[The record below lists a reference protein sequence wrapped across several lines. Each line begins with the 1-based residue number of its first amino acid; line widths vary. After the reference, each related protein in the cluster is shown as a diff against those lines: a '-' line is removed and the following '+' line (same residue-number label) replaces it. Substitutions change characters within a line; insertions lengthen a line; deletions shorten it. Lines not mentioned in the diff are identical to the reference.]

1 MSARKR
7 AKASLSDIAEQAG
20 VSISTVSKVANG
32 QPDVAA
38 ATRSRVEKLL
48 TEHSYVAPKRR
59 RTEPRERITFLTRT
73 MNSPLTLDVL
83 RGAAAEAQAS
93 DVDLVVSVHPD
104 DTDLRWIDDLV
115 GDARTAVVAVRPT
128 LNDAQRARFRLLGMP
143 LIVVDPYTRPDEV
156 SYSVGAT
163 NWAGGLEATEHLLA
177 AGHRRIGMLTGVPDT
192 QSSLARQH
200 GYLAAL
206 GARGIPVEAA
216 LIRNGEFSYESG
228 LADGAALLALPSPP
242 TAIFAASDFQAAG
255 VIEAAR
261 RSGVRVPEDLSV
273 IGFDDQI
280 VARMTAPQLTSVR
293 QPSEEMGK
301 QAVRVACQLLLGEEP
316 MAHHTELATTLV
328 TRDSVAGPDSR

>member
-1 MSARKR
+1 MSAKKR
-7 AKASLSDIAEQAG
+7 ATASLSDIAEQAG

-38 ATRSRVEKLL
+38 ATRKRVGRLL
-48 TEHSYVAPKRR
+48 AESSYVPLKRR
-59 RTEPRERITFLTRT
+59 HIAPQERITFLTRT

-83 RGAAAEAQAS
+83 RGAAAEAQAH
-93 DVDLVVSVHPD
+93 DLDLVISVHPD
-104 DTDLRWIDDLV
+104 DTDLRWIDDL
-115 GDARTAVVAVRPT
+115 GGGRTAVVAVRPT
-128 LNDAQRARFRLLGMP
+128 LDADQRARFRLLGIP
-143 LIVVDPYTRPDEV
+143 LIVVDPYTRPDDV

-163 NWAGGLEATEHLLA
+163 NWAGGLEATEHLIA
-177 AGHRRIGMLTGVPDT
+177 AGHRRIGMLTGVADT

-206 GARGIPVEAA
+206 GARGIPADPE
-216 LIRNGEFSYESG
+216 LIRHGEFSYDSG
-228 LADGAALLALPSPP
+228 LADGTTLLSLPNPP

-261 RSGVRVPEDLSV
+261 RQGVRVPEDLSV

-301 QAVRVACQLLLGEEP
+301 HAVRVARQLLLGEEP
-316 MAHHTELATTLV
+316 MARHTELATTLV
-328 TRDSVAGPDSR
+328 VRGSVGEPRVR

>member
-1 MSARKR
+1 MSAKKP
-7 AKASLSDIAEQAG
+7 ATASLSDIAEQAG

-38 ATRSRVEKLL
+38 ATRKRVEMLL
-48 TEHSYVAPKRR
+48 AESSYVPPKRR
-59 RTEPRERITFLTRT
+59 RSAPHDRITFLTRT

-83 RGAAAEAQAS
+83 RGAAAEAQTS
-93 DVDLVVSVHPD
+93 DLDLVISVHPD
-104 DTDLRWIDDLV
+104 DMDLKWIDDL
-115 GDARTAVVAVRPT
+115 GGRARTAVVAVRPT
-128 LNDAQRARFRLLGMP
+128 LNEAQRARFRLLGIP
-143 LIVVDPYTRPDEV
+143 LIVVDPYTPPDNV

-163 NWAGGLEATEHLLA
+163 NWAGGLEATEHLIA
-177 AGHRRIGMLTGVPDT
+177 AGHRRIGMLTGVADT

-206 GARGIPVEAA
+206 GARGIQADPD
-216 LIRNGEFSYESG
+216 LIRHGEFSYDSG
-228 LADGAALLALPSPP
+228 LADGTSLLTLPAPP

-261 RSGVRVPEDLSV
+261 RQGVRVPEDLSV

-301 QAVRVACQLLLGEEP
+301 HAVRIARQLLLGEEP
-316 MAHHTELATTLV
+316 MARHTELATTLV
-328 TRDSVAGPDSR
+328 VRDSVGEPRVR